1 MKHLIM
7 GTAGHIDHGKTSLIK
22 TLTDVDCDTHEE
34 EKRRGITINLG
45 FSALN
50 LPGGESLGIID
61 VPGHKDFINTMVGG
75 ACGIDLVLLV
85 IAADSGIMPQTVEH
99 INIVTALGISKG
111 VVALTKT
118 DLVDDELI
126 EMARYEISD
135 FLENTSLKDAP
146 VVGISC
152 LTGKGKQELIQAIES
167 VVSQIN
173 PKKPEGIF
181 RMYIDRIFTVKGFGN
196 VVTGSVLGGSIE
208 TGKDVFLLPGENKK
222 LRIRSMERHGVPV
235 EKVVA
240 GDRAAINL
248 IGLKNEDFERG
259 MLISEK
265 QLRTTSMVD
274 AKISLFNDDISLNL
288 WSNVIF
294 ISGTFECTAR
304 VHLLNK
310 EICKGGEEAIV
321 QMHLYKDA
329 LLLNKDR
336 FIIRNSSGDTTLGGG
351 FVIDSNPLHHKK
363 RTPELIETLT
373 QLAAGT
379 SGEDSIVEIITT
391 ELKKEFRP
399 YTVDEI
405 AEKLHLKIEH
415 MPADTDLEASRFCI
429 YRSAEGDILI
439 NSAYEKV
446 FKNKVVKILQEY
458 HSKFPVFPHGLETND
473 ISGKL
478 GLSKMKS
485 GKPYLNFLLAK
496 MKSEKLIDTFRNT
509 WIIAGHKA
517 MLDKQT
523 KEEIQWLENEILR
536 YDTGKPVL
544 SEIEELAASKNITKQ
559 KIKMYLSNLAG
570 EGKLRF
576 FQNDFI
582 HTSLLDRFRLQLL
595 KELSSK
601 ESGLEIEE
609 FKEILGGSKRFR
621 ALLADI
627 YEAEKIIKVQRG
639 ADVETRIMITP
650 TGKNL
655 LHESLP

>member
-1 MKHLIM
+1 M

-22 TLTDVDCDTHEE
+22 VLTDVDCDTHEE

-99 INIVTALGISKG
+99 INIVTALGINKG

-135 FLENTSLKDAP
+135 YLENTSLKGSP

-152 LTGKGKQELIQAIES
+152 VTGKGKPELIQAIEN
-167 VVSQIN
+167 VVSLIE
-173 PKKPEGIF
+173 PEEPDGIF
-181 RMYIDRIFTVKGFGN
+181 RMYIDRIFTIKGFGN
-196 VVTGSVLGGSIE
+196 VVTGSVSGGSIE

-310 EICKGGEEAIV
+310 DICEGGDEAIV
-321 QMHLYKDA
+321 QMHLSKDA
-329 LLLNKDR
+329 VLLNKDR
-336 FIIRNSSGDTTLGGG
+336 FIIRNSSGEITLGGG

-363 RTPELIETLT
+363 RTTELIETLT
-373 QLAAGT
+373 QLAAG
-379 SGEDSIVEIITT
+379 SSSENSIVEIINT

-399 YTVDEI
+399 HTVSEI
-405 AEKLHLKIEH
+405 VEKLHLKTDD
-415 MPADTDLEASRFCI
+415 MPDDKDIVSSGFCI

-439 NSAYEKV
+439 NFNYEKV
-446 FKNKVVKILQEY
+446 LKNKVVKILQEY
-458 HSKFPVFPHGLETND
+458 HNKFPIFHHGLETNEV
-473 ISGKL
+473 IGKL
-478 GLSKMKS
+478 GLSKIKA
-485 GKPYLNFLLAK
+485 GKPYLDFLLAK
-496 MKSEKLIDTFRNT
+496 MKSEKLIDAFRNT

-517 MLDKQT
+517 VMDKQT
-523 KEEIQWLENEILR
+523 REEIQWLENEILR

-559 KIKMYLSNLAG
+559 KIKMYLSNLVS
-570 EGKLRF
+570 EGKVRF

-582 HTSLLDRFRLQLL
+582 HTSVLDHFRLQLL
-595 KELSSK
+595 KELSTK
-601 ESGLEIEE
+601 ETGLEIEE
-609 FKEILGGSKRFR
+609 FKEIIGGTKRFR

-627 YEAEKIIKVQRG
+627 YEAEKIIAVQRG
-639 ADVETRIMITP
+639 ADVETRIMITQN
-650 TGKNL
+650 GKKL